1 MTKAEALERLRAREP
16 ELRQLGITR
25 LSIFGS
31 TARDEAR
38 PDSDVDLVATVD
50 YDAIRALGPFGFFG
64 IEGRIEDMLGVKVD
78 FMTEAS
84 LEPRLQAQVDRDRV
98 HVF

>member
-31 TARDEAR
+31 MARDEAR
-38 PDSDVDLVATVD
+38 PDSDVALVATVD
-50 YDAIRALGPFGFFG
+50 YDAVRALGP
-64 IEGRIEDMLGVKVD
+64 IEDMLGVKVD

>member
-1 MTKAEALERLRAREP
+1 MTRAEALRRLRSCEG

-25 LSIFGS
+25 LSMFGS

-38 PDSDVDLVATVD
+38 DDSDVDLVASVV
-50 YDAIRALGPFGFFG
+50 YDAIRALGPFGYFG
-64 IEGRIEDMLGVKVD
+64 IEGKIEDMIGAKVD
-78 FMTEAS
+78 FMTEPS
-84 LEPRLQAQVDRDRV
+84 RNERLRAEIDRDRV

>member
-1 MTKAEALERLRAREP
+1 MTRAEALRRLRSCEG

-25 LSIFGS
+25 LSMFGS

-38 PDSDVDLVATVD
+38 DDSDVDLVASVD
-50 YDAIRALGPFGFFG
+50 YDAIRALGPFGYFG
-64 IEGRIEDMLGVKVD
+64 IEGKIEAMLGAKVD
-78 FMTEAS
+78 FMTEPAQKS
-84 LEPRLQAQVDRDRV
+84 WLQDEIDRDRV